1 MNPIQPITTRPREIS
16 VAEPVSPALE
26 RVKRV
31 LFKPFDLGKWFTIG
45 FCAWLAGLGESGGSG
60 GGSFHSNFNP
70 HHETNF
76 GESFRQH
83 FWQARDYVLD
93 NLGWII
99 PLVALGLVIG
109 LGLWLL
115 FLWLNSRGKFMFLHC
130 VVLDKAEVVEPWNQF
145 AFEGNSLFLFRLCLG
160 LIGMVLMLPFLG
172 IAIVMVV
179 KMFLVGQFLPNAII
193 SAIGFGLLFLG
204 MVIVFAIIKKLTLDF
219 VVPIM
224 FLRRNSCLR
233 AWKELGSLISGHVG
247 IFILYFLFQ
256 IVLCMAIGVIVL
268 GAVLITC
275 CIAGCL
281 MILPYIGT
289 VLLLPVLMFKRCYSL
304 YFLAQFGREYDVFPP
319 TAPPVPATPPI
330 GFTT

>member
-1 MNPIQPITTRPREIS
+1 

-31 LFKPFDLGKWFTIG
+31 LFQPFDLGKWFVIG
-45 FCAWLAGLGESGGSG
+45 FCAWLAGLGEG
-60 GGSFHSNFNP
+60 GGGGNFNYNFGS
-70 HHETNF
+70 HHKTNF
-76 GESFRQH
+76 GENFRH
-83 FWQARDYVLD
+83 DFWQARDYVLN
-93 NLGWII
+93 NLNWII
-99 PLVALGLVIG
+99 PLMALVVVIG

-130 VVLDKAEVVEPWNQF
+130 VALDKAEVVEPWNQF
-145 AFEGNSLFLFRLCLG
+145 AYEGNSLFLFRLVLG
-160 LIGMVLMLPFLG
+160 LIGMFLMLPFLI
-172 IAIVMVV
+172 IAIVMVI
-179 KMFLVGQFLPNAII
+179 KMFLIGQFLPTTII
-193 SAIGFGLLFLG
+193 SAVGFGLLFIG
-204 MVIVFAIIKKLTLDF
+204 MAIMFAIIHKLTTDF

-224 FLRRNSCLR
+224 FLRRNSCLQ

-268 GAVLITC
+268 GAILITC

-304 YFLAQFGREYDVFPP
+304 YFLAQFGREFDVFPP
-319 TAPPVPATPPI
+319 TVPPVPATPPI
-330 GFTT
+330 GFNT

>member
-1 MNPIQPITTRPREIS
+1 MNPIQPITNRPREIS

-60 GGSFHSNFNP
+60 GGNFSQNFNQ
-70 HHETNF
+70 HHQTNF
-76 GESFRQH
+76 GESFRDH
-83 FWQARDYVLD
+83 ILQARDYFFN

-99 PLVALGLVIG
+99 PLAAVLVVMGLAF
-109 LGLWLL
+109 WLL
-115 FLWLNSRGKFMFLHC
+115 LLWLNSRGKFMFLHC
-130 VVLDKAEVVEPWNQF
+130 VALDKAEVVEPWNQF
-145 AFEGNSLFLFRLCLG
+145 AYEANSLFLFRLCLG

-172 IAIVMVV
+172 IAIVIVV
-179 KMFLVGQFLPNAII
+179 KMCLSGQFLPGAII
-193 SAIGFGLLFLG
+193 SAVGFGLLFFG
-204 MVIVFAIIKKLTLDF
+204 MAIVFAIIQKLTADF

-224 FLRRNSCLR
+224 FLRRNRCLQ
-233 AWKELGSLISGHVG
+233 AWKELGSLITSHMG

-268 GAVLITC
+268 GAILITC

-304 YFLAQFGREYDVFPP
+304 YFLAQFGREFDVFPP
-319 TAPPVPATPPI
+319 TAPSAPATPPI

>member
-1 MNPIQPITTRPREIS
+1 

-26 RVKRV
+26 RVKRM

-60 GGSFHSNFNP
+60 GGGNFNSNFGQ

-76 GESFRQH
+76 AESFRQH
-83 FWQARDYVLD
+83 FWQARDYILN

-99 PLVALGLVIG
+99 PLAALLVVIG
-109 LGLWLL
+109 LALWLL

-130 VVLDKAEVVEPWNQF
+130 VALDKAEVVEPWNQF
-145 AFEGNSLFLFRLCLG
+145 AFEGNSLFLFRLVLG
-160 LIGMVLMLPFLG
+160 LIGMVLLLPFLI
-172 IAIVMVV
+172 IAIVMVL
-179 KMFLVGQFLPNAII
+179 KMLLSGQFLPNAII
-193 SAIGFGLLFLG
+193 GAVGCGLIFFG
-204 MVIVFAIIKKLTLDF
+204 MVIVFAIIQKLTADF

-224 FLRRNSCLR
+224 FLRRNRCLQ

-256 IVLCMAIGVIVL
+256 IVLGMAIGIIVV
-268 GAVLITC
+268 GAILITC

-289 VLLLPVLMFKRCYSL
+289 VLLLPVLVFKRSYSL
-304 YFLAQFGREYDVFPP
+304 YFLAQFGLQYDVFPP
-319 TAPPVPATPPI
+319 PPLPGTPQPVL
-330 GFTT
+330 

>member
-45 FCAWLAGLGESGGSG
+45 FCAWLAGLGESGG
-60 GGSFHSNFNP
+60 GSFHSNFNP

-83 FWQARDYVLD
+83 FWQARDYVLN

-109 LGLWLL
+109 LGLYLV

-130 VVLDKAEVVEPWNQF
+130 VALNKAEVVEPWNQF
-145 AFEGNSLFLFRLCLG
+145 AYEGNSLFLFRIVLW
-160 LIGMVLMLPFLG
+160 LIGMVLMLPFLV
-172 IAIVMVV
+172 IAIVMVL
-179 KMFLVGQFLPNAII
+179 KMFLSGQFLSNAII
-193 SAIGFGLLFLG
+193 GAIGFGLIFFGLA
-204 MVIVFAIIKKLTLDF
+204 IVFAIIHKLTTDF

-224 FLRRNSCLR
+224 FLRRNSCLQ

-247 IFILYFLFQ
+247 VFILYFLFQ
-256 IVLCMAIGVIVL
+256 IVLCMAIGIIVL

-304 YFLAQFGREYDVFPP
+304 YFLAQFGREFDVFPP
-319 TAPPVPATPPI
+319 PSITSPAQPVM
-330 GFTT
+330 